1 MNPEEA
7 PDCWTYVSD
16 WEAAG
21 LLVILLFLLHILTFA
36 ISLSSSYRTMALYI
50 KCEFPL
56 PGAERVA
63 LVWDGKKRFIECTS
77 GNYEGSFDVHFG
89 NEKSILVHFW
99 VDNKTS
105 DKYDLPRPHPS
116 SSGLVTYTMSVKRT
130 GDGLSISAEET
141 STAKSFTLV
150 PIMCE
155 GKSIG
160 GSCTVPRESKL
171 SREDRQKLL
180 AESQEDLEKAIT
192 TLPSP
197 PPPTI

>member
-1 MNPEEA
+1 VTGKRQG
-7 PDCWTYVSD
+7 CSLFCYLFYIY
-16 WEAAG
+16 
-21 LLVILLFLLHILTFA
+21 LLLPFHGPP
-36 ISLSSSYRTMALYI
+36 YRTMALYV

-56 PGAERVA
+56 PGAETVA

-141 STAKSFTLV
+141 STAKPFTLV

-155 GKSIG
+155 EKSIG
-160 GSCTVPRESKL
+160 GSRTVPRESKL

-180 AESQEDLEKAIT
+180 AESQEDLKKAIT